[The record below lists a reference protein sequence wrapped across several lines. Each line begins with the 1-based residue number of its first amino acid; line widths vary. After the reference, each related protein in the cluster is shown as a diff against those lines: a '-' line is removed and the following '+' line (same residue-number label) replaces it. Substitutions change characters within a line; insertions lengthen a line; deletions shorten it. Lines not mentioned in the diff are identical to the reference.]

1 MKKVIHDIN
10 NPIYLPKNSFVFFEN
25 VVNNLLC
32 EVARTY
38 KGKTQFSHEYM
49 AYIDGDAVIIKEAD
63 VREKWMRHYLDI
75 FDHENGTYEISGNFT
90 IVSLCGGRL
99 GASLCGTRDS
109 FDKDIGIAVATARAY
124 GAEIPDYI

>member
-1 MKKVIHDIN
+1 MKKVIHDSN
-10 NPIYLPKNSFVFFEN
+10 NPIYFPENSFVFCGK

-32 EVARTY
+32 EATKAH
-38 KGKTQFSHEYM
+38 KGKTQFTPEYM
-49 AYIDGDAVIIKEAD
+49 AYIEGDAVIIKEVDA
-63 VREKWMRHYLDI
+63 REKWIRHYLDV

-99 GASLCGTRDS
+99 GASLCGRRDS